1 MVNRTHMAN
10 LGPCAID
17 TVGIRDFTSRRFS
30 REQLHGIW
38 KICGPSAEKNL
49 ERNPL
54 WIALC
59 MAYIEGLQ
67 HGSELARHMGEA
79 TQDDREHPEGETS
92 RD

>member
-1 MVNRTHMAN
+1 MSKGTHMAS

-17 TVGIRDFTSRRFS
+17 TVAIRDFSSRRLS
-30 REQLHGIW
+30 REQLQFIW
-38 KICGPSAEKNL
+38 KICGPSAELNL
-49 ERNPL
+49 SRNPL

-67 HGSELARHMGEA
+67 HGSELAKTAEQHGENPQGKA
-79 TQDDREHPEGETS
+79 Q

>member
-1 MVNRTHMAN
+1 MAS

-17 TVGIRDFTSRRFS
+17 VVAIRDFSSRRLS
-30 REQLHGIW
+30 REQLQFIW
-38 KICGPSAEKNL
+38 RICGPAAEKNL

-54 WIALC
+54 WIAIC

-67 HGSELARHMGEA
+67 HGSELAETAKQQGENPTGQA
-79 TQDDREHPEGETS
+79 E